1 MPSRRLPARPDLRQL
16 KHQAKDLL
24 RAFRDGDPSAIA
36 DFADYHPQRVEPE
49 RARLADAQLVL
60 ARSYDAG
67 SWPRLVAVC
76 ALIDAVVHERFDTL
90 RELAAEHGNVLVDM
104 NIRSGCGQLM
114 TDTANAGIR
123 RVIETLQAQ
132 GVRSVSVAMSQ
143 PALHRWLD
151 ALRVLGRMGGRPPRG
166 VVGGSV
172 ELLQGDD
179 FAFMVG
185 IGTEIGAPGEPS
197 HSDGETDWR
206 PLCALAL
213 ETYTR
218 HAAGKHRILEVMA
231 AKGVPLPDTPAMAVH
246 RGRLDLL
253 QAHLRRDPDVLRR
266 AVPIDDI
273 YPLALGCHDERDLA
287 LHGAPLDGA
296 TLLHMA
302 VEYEDLDVAR
312 WLIEHGADVN
322 ARAAVDPA
330 GFGGHTPI
338 FNCVVTYNAGRRDQ
352 ALARLLLDCG
362 ADPNARASIRKR
374 LAFARDSSVHDYR
387 NVTPLGWGRAFHD
400 QSYVSSAA
408 MGVIAERGGRE

>member
-1 MPSRRLPARPDLRQL
+1 MPSRRLPARPNVRQL

-24 RAFRDGDPSAIA
+24 RAFRHGDPSAVA
-36 DFADYHPQRVEPE
+36 DFIDYHPQRVEPE
-49 RARLADAQLVL
+49 TAQLSDAQLVL

-76 ALIDAVVHERFDTL
+76 ALIEAVVDERFDAL
-90 RELAAEHGNVLVDM
+90 RELAAAHAEVLADA
-104 NIRSGCGQLM
+104 NGRSGWGPIM
-114 TDTANAGIR
+114 SNTANAGIR
-123 RVIETLQAQ
+123 RVIETLQAE
-132 GVRSVSVAMSQ
+132 GVRSVSAAMSR
-143 PALHRWLD
+143 PALHKWLD
-151 ALRVLGRMGGRPPRG
+151 TLRVLAQMGGRPPHG

-179 FAFMVG
+179 FAFMAG
-185 IGTEIGAPGEPS
+185 IGIEIGAPGEPAPP
-197 HSDGETDWR
+197 DGGIDWR

-218 HAAGKHRILEVMA
+218 DAAGKHRILEVMA

-266 AVPIDDI
+266 AVPIDEM
-273 YPLALGCHDERDLA
+273 YPLAVGCHDDRGLA

-322 ARAAVDPA
+322 GRAAVDPA

-374 LAFARDSSVHDYR
+374 LAFARDSSVHEYR

-400 QSYVSSAA
+400 QSYVSSGA
-408 MGVIAERGGRE
+408 MGLIAARGGRE